1 MLHTSV
7 GPKLVLGEKNVDD
20 GFIALRE
27 SDVLR
32 SFRCVIK
39 LSGGIRGRV

>member
-1 MLHTSV
+1 MLHRSV
-7 GPKLVLGEKNVDD
+7 GLKLVLGEKNVDD
-20 GFIALRE
+20 GLTALRE